1 MRKEKNN
8 TNLPAI
14 ILGIAAILALLLFVV
29 APVAQVGGIFNCGI
43 QGYSSIFGIT
53 QKLSGDL
60 IGQKLNFQTVNGVGI
75 SLLILYILT
84 VAFSGFFSKYNR
96 GFFIA
101 SVIVDIV
108 IAILVFTYHSSWVK
122 INFHNS
128 KVIELYPGWGQM
140 ISGII
145 ICVHAIGNLVAYKLA
160 GNKR

>member
-8 TNLPAI
+8 VNLPAI
-14 ILGIAAILALLLFVV
+14 ILGVAAILALLLFIV

-43 QGYSSIFGIT
+43 QGYSSIFGIS
-53 QKLSGDL
+53 QKLSGKL
-60 IGQKLNFQTVNGVGI
+60 IEHKLSFQTVNGVGI
-75 SLLILYILT
+75 SLLILYVLT
-84 VAFSGFFSKYNR
+84 AVFSGCFSKYGR

-101 SVIVDIV
+101 STIIDIA

-122 INFHNS
+122 INFHDS
-128 KVIELYPGWGQM
+128 KIIELYPGWGQM

-160 GNKR
+160 KSER